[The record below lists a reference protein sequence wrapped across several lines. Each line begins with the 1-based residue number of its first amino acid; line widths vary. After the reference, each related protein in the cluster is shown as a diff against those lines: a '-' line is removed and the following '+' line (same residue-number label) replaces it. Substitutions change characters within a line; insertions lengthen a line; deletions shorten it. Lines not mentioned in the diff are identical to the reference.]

1 MFVREIEVVKDVKLE
16 VEGVIDDIDDAF
28 GQVPDYIMGGDEDE
42 YGLLGSLENIQYTLG
57 DIKGK
62 LEELLKKS

>member
-16 VEGVIDDIDDAF
+16 VEGIIDDIDDAF

>member
-28 GQVPDYIMGGDEDE
+28 GRVPDYIMSGDEDE